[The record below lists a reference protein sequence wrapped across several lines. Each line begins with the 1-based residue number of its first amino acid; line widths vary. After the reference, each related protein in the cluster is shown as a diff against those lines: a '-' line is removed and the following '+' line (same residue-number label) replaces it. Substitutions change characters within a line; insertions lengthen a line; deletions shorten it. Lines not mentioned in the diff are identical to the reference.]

1 MKKDIEDKININ
13 TALLGYNK
21 KQTDFEFDKLK
32 TRIKILEADVL
43 HLKNVNKK
51 LEQKKSTK

>member
-32 TRIKILEADVL
+32 TRIKVLEADIL